1 MSSSRDPLL
10 IQEQMSGKLYD
21 AESMMLIERNVAN
34 GFVVLLNNGSTNGGS
49 SGDKKKNKSKSP
61 AATQED
67 NSLAFMALTSGNVLD
82 ACFGVTQAGK
92 RGDDTPAKRKAQEAK
107 NMLDA
112 AASTEAFCNLAVEAY
127 RDAFEI
133 VVGYNDDMSQLN
145 CITKCFQS
153 GKLRTTTEEKL
164 EKAFANLAQAIAAR
178 H

>member
-1 MSSSRDPLL
+1 
-10 IQEQMSGKLYD
+10 MSGKLYD

-49 SGDKKKNKSKSP
+49 SGGKEKKKTKSE
-61 AATQED
+61 TQED

-82 ACFGVTQAGK
+82 ACFGVQQAGK
-92 RGDDTPAKRKAQEAK
+92 RGEDTPAKRKAQDAK

-133 VVGYNDDMSQLN
+133 VVEYNDDMNQLN
-145 CITKCFQS
+145 CITKCFQA
-153 GKLRTTTEEKL
+153 GKLRTNTEEKL